1 MKTFTLQ
8 EARTLL
14 PVLRSL
20 LERAIASKQAA
31 EEAEEGMA
39 ALSRKIQMAGGMLV
53 DIRRAALQRASY
65 QKAVQQANE
74 ALEEIDSTGVQVKDL
89 ESGLLDF
96 PFQLEQEVVLLC
108 WKLGEND
115 IGFWHPLSD
124 GFRGRQAL
132 DDRFYPSGASQPQKS
147 RDGDKSGGKPN

>member
-1 MKTFTLQ
+1 MKTFSLQ

-31 EEAEEGMA
+31 EAAEEAMA
-39 ALSRKIQMAGGMLV
+39 ELGRRIQMSGGMLV
-53 DIRRAALQRASY
+53 DIRGAALRRAS
-65 QKAVQQANE
+65 QLKAVQQANE
-74 ALEEIDSTGVQVKDL
+74 AIEEIDSTGVQVKDL

-108 WKLGEND
+108 WKLGEDD
-115 IGFWHPLSD
+115 ISYWHPLDD

-132 DDRFYPSGASQPQKS
+132 DERFYPSGAGQKP
-147 RDGDKSGGKPN
+147 RDSGKPN

>member
-1 MKTFTLQ
+1 MKTFSLQ

-31 EEAEEGMA
+31 EAAEEAMA
-39 ALSRKIQMAGGMLV
+39 ELGRRIQMSGGMLV
-53 DIRRAALQRASY
+53 DIRGAALRRAS
-65 QKAVQQANE
+65 QLKAVQQANE
-74 ALEEIDSTGVQVKDL
+74 AIEEIDSTGVQVKDL

-108 WKLGEND
+108 
-115 IGFWHPLSD
+115 
-124 GFRGRQAL
+124 
-132 DDRFYPSGASQPQKS
+132 
-147 RDGDKSGGKPN
+147 

>member
-20 LERAIASKQAA
+20 LERAIESKQTA

-39 ALSRKIQMAGGMLV
+39 ELSRKIQMSGGMLV

-89 ESGLLDF
+89 ETGLLDF
-96 PFQLEQEVVLLC
+96 PFQLEQEIVLLC
-108 WKLGEND
+108 WKLGESD
-115 IGFWHPLSD
+115 IGFWHSVSD
-124 GFRGRQAL
+124 GFRGRQTL
-132 DDRFYPSGASQPQKS
+132 DERFYPSGASQPQQS
-147 RDGDKSGGKPN
+147 RDRDKPGGKPN